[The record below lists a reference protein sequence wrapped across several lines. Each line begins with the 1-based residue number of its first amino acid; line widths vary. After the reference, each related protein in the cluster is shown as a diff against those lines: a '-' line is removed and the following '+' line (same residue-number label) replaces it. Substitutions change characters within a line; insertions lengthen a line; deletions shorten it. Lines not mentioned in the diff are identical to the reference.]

1 VDGTVALRGRGNSG
15 RRRGVSALLVV
26 VAIASVLSGCG
37 DDAQSDCDGAVRLRM
52 AASQDKVGLLQ
63 KAADEFG
70 KQASVDGKC
79 VKVTVDSKNSGTAMQ
94 ALARGWNESVDG
106 PRPDV
111 WSPASSVWVTL
122 LRQRVQNLD
131 KAPPVA
137 DGTPQPIMTS
147 PLTIAM
153 PKPMAEVLGWPGK
166 AIGWGDLAKLA
177 TDPKGWAAYGHPE
190 WGEFRLGKTNP
201 NLSTSGLSATVGAY
215 FAITGTTSDLGRE
228 DIADPKNQ
236 AFVRNIE
243 RSIVHY
249 GDTTL
254 TFLSNL
260 LRADD
265 RGDALSY
272 ISAVTVEENSVWAY
286 NQGNPT
292 LDPNQLG
299 KHGKPKTQLVAIYPK
314 EGTIFS
320 DHPFV
325 PMNGLDPAKKRAADE
340 FLSYLHGQDAQAL
353 FQKYG
358 FRDHKGNPGST
369 VTQENGLLRDQ
380 PATKLTVPQ
389 AGVLNALLEAWGELR
404 KPANVLIVVDR
415 SGSMREEVPG
425 TGKSKGDLAKAAA
438 AESLGEFR
446 GHDQVGLW
454 MFSAQLDDERDWRE
468 LVPVRPMDTAHRAS
482 MRTSLTQ
489 MTLNG
494 ATGLY
499 NTTAAAYDMMRAG
512 REKGSI
518 NAVVVLTDGQN
529 ERQGGIDL
537 DTLLGTLSK
546 KEGEAV
552 RVFTIG
558 YGANAD
564 QNVLRQI
571 AQAADG
577 AAYDSSNP
585 NSIREVFQEVISNF

>member
-1 VDGTVALRGRGNSG
+1 MLGSGNSG
-15 RRRGVSALLVV
+15 RRRISALLVV
-26 VAIASVLSGCG
+26 VAFVSVLSGCSRG
-37 DDAQSDCDGAVRLRM
+37 AQSDCDGAVRLRM

-94 ALARGWNESVDG
+94 ALARGWDESVDG

-111 WSPASSVWVTL
+111 WSPASSVWITL
-122 LRQRVQNLD
+122 LRQRVQALD

-137 DGTPQPIMTS
+137 DGTPQPIMTT

-153 PKPMAEVLGWPGK
+153 PKPMAQVLGWPGK
-166 AIGWGDLAKLA
+166 AIGWSDLAKLA

-201 NLSTSGLSATVGAY
+201 NLSTSGLNATVGAY
-215 FAITGTTSDLGRE
+215 FAITGTTSDLGRD
-228 DIADPKNQ
+228 DIANPKNQ

-249 GDTTL
+249 GDTAL
-254 TFLSNL
+254 TFLTNL
-260 LRADD
+260 QRADD
-265 RGDALSY
+265 RGEALSY
-272 ISAVTVEENSVWAY
+272 ISAITIEEDFVWAY

-292 LDPNQLG
+292 LDPSQLG
-299 KHGKPKTQLVAIYPK
+299 KHAKPKIPLVAIYPK
-314 EGTIFS
+314 EGTILS
-320 DHPFV
+320 DHPYV
-325 PMNGLDPAKKRAADE
+325 PMNGLDPAKKRASDA
-340 FLSYLHGQDAQAL
+340 FLTYLHGERSQKL
-353 FQKYG
+353 FQRHGY
-358 FRDHKGNPGST
+358 RDHQGRPGEQA
-369 VTQENGLLRDQ
+369 TQANGLLRDQ
-380 PATKLTVPQ
+380 PTTMLTVPQ
-389 AGVLNALLEAWGELR
+389 PGVLDSVLETWAELR
-404 KPANVLIVVDR
+404 KPAKVLLVVDR
-415 SGSMREEVPG
+415 SGSMREEVAG

-446 GHDQVGLW
+446 GHDEVGLW
-454 MFSAQLDDERDWRE
+454 MFSAQLDGQQDWRQ
-468 LVPVRPMDTAHRAS
+468 LVPVASMDAAHRAS
-482 MRTSLTQ
+482 MRTALNQ
-489 MTLNG
+489 MTLSG

-499 NTTAAAYDMMRAG
+499 NTTAAAYDTMRAG
-512 REKGSI
+512 RKEDSI

-529 ERQGGIDL
+529 ERQGGLDL
-537 DTLLGTLSK
+537 DTLLGKLSNK
-546 KEGEAV
+546 DGEAV

-571 AQAADG
+571 AQATEG
-577 AAYDSSNP
+577 AAYDASDA

>member
-1 VDGTVALRGRGNSG
+1 VDVSGWKSG
-15 RRRGVSALLVV
+15 RRASALVLVLVLVV
-26 VAIASVLSGCG
+26 AVAAASVLTRCTR
-37 DDAQSDCDGAVRLRM
+37 DAGSDCGGTIRLRM

-63 KAADEFG
+63 RAADDFG
-70 KQASVDGKC
+70 KKAGVDGKC

-94 ALARGWNESVDG
+94 ALVRGWNETVDG

-122 LRQRVQNLD
+122 LRQRVQNTD

-153 PKPMAEVLGWPGK
+153 PKPMAQVLGWPSK
-166 AIGWGDLAKLA
+166 AIGWTDLAKLA
-177 TDPKGWAAYGHPE
+177 TDPKGWAVYGHPE

-201 NLSTSGLSATVGAY
+201 NLSTSGLNATVGAY
-215 FAITGTTSDLGRE
+215 FAITGTTSDLGRA
-228 DIADPKNQ
+228 DIANPKNQ

-254 TFLSNL
+254 TFLANL

-265 RGDALSY
+265 RGEALSY

-299 KHGKPKTQLVAIYPK
+299 RHGKPKTPLVAIYPK
-314 EGTIFS
+314 EGTILS
-320 DHPFV
+320 DHPYV
-325 PMNGLDPAKKRAADE
+325 PMNGLDPEKKRASDE
-340 FLSYLHGQDAQAL
+340 FLTYLHGQDAQAL

-358 FRDHKGNPGST
+358 FRDYKGGPGAT
-369 VTQENGLLRDQ
+369 VSQDNGLLRDQ

-389 AGVLNALLEAWGELR
+389 ASVLDAVLETWGELR
-404 KPANVLIVVDR
+404 KPAKVLMVVDR

-454 MFSAQLDDERDWRE
+454 MFSAQLDGERDWKE
-468 LVPVRPMDTAHRAS
+468 LVPVASMDAGHRGS
-482 MRTSLTQ
+482 MRTSLNQ
-489 MTLNG
+489 MTLGG

-499 NTTAAAYDMMRAG
+499 NTTAAAYDVMRAG
-512 REKGSI
+512 REENSI

-529 ERQGGIDL
+529 ERQGGLDL
-537 DTLLGTLSK
+537 NTLLGKLSNK
-546 KEGEAV
+546 DGEAV

-577 AAYDSSNP
+577 AAYDSSDP
-585 NSIREVFQEVISNF
+585 NGIREVFQEVISNF